1 MRRILAI
8 AAIMVLLTLS
18 CTKEQ
23 RKSMITKQETNI
35 ESFAKNILSKVD
47 TAYVVQHRGVT
58 RVVVVPGHGDS
69 LETGGLVSFYYAGYV
84 LNSSSVSESSLFAT
98 NSEEVAETSKWQISG
113 ENQFEILTLNIGNDD
128 LVDGLR
134 YGLEGVRAGQEC
146 YILFSGEYGF
156 GKKPLGTIP
165 ANAALAYHV
174 WVESIANE

>member
-1 MRRILAI
+1 MRRI
-8 AAIMVLLTLS
+8 AALVSIMLLLTLS

-23 RKSMITKQETNI
+23 RKSMLTRQESNI
-35 ESFAKNILSKVD
+35 ESFTRSILSKVD

-58 RVVVVPGHGDS
+58 RVVVVPGQGDS

-84 LNSSSVSESSLFAT
+84 LSSASLSSANLFAT
-98 NSEEVAETSKWQISG
+98 NSEDVADASGWHLSG
-113 ENQFEILTLNIGNDD
+113 ENQYEIMTLNIGNDEI
-128 LVDGLR
+128 VEGLR

-146 YILFSGEYGF
+146 YILFSGKYGF

-174 WVESIANE
+174 WVESIAND

>member
-8 AAIMVLLTLS
+8 ATIMVLLTLS

-23 RKSMITKQETNI
+23 RKSMLTKQESNI
-35 ESFAKNILSKVD
+35 ESFTKSILSKVD
-47 TAYVVQHRGVT
+47 TAYVVQHKGVT
-58 RVVVVPGHGDS
+58 RVVVVPGQGDS
-69 LETGGLVSFYYAGYV
+69 LETGLVSFYYAGYV
-84 LNSSSVSESSLFAT
+84 LSSASLSASNLFAT
-98 NSEEVAETSKWQISG
+98 NSEDVAASSKWELSG
-113 ENQFEILTLNIGNDD
+113 ENQFDILTLNIDNEDI
-128 LVDGLR
+128 VEGLR

-146 YILFSGEYGF
+146 YILFSGKYGF